1 MRRLTLLLAALAA
14 LSCTGSTRQE
24 TMADLR
30 ARVIERARV
39 QTVYM
44 DSLLTDG
51 RCPRTFQGDSLVTTD
66 IGWWC
71 SGFYPGVLW
80 QVYEAT
86 EDTLFRNLAV
96 KHTLPLAGLL
106 ERNTDHDIGFQL
118 MSSFGKMARHLP
130 SGTTSC
136 LSDDPSCHSERS
148 EGISPQTVLTRGAG
162 ILAARL
168 DPAVGVVRSWNGN
181 QWNYPVIIDNMMNLE
196 LLMEYG
202 DRAVAER
209 HALTTAANH
218 FREDGTTWHL
228 VDYADDGSVL
238 GKQTVQ
244 GYADDSAWA
253 RGQAWALYGYA
264 MMAREER
271 KIGNEDLAKTFYE
284 VSAKLEGWILPRLPE
299 DGVPYWDFSQTD
311 CRDASAGAII
321 ACGLLQL
328 WEFRGRTP
336 DDPALAMAE
345 RILRTL
351 ASPEYLVE
359 PRTLGGFLLKHSVG
373 SLPGHSEVDVPL
385 TYADYY
391 FLEALSL
398 FPVSVTPLK
407 VN

>member
-1 MRRLTLLLAALAA
+1 
-14 LSCTGSTRQE
+14 
-24 TMADLR
+24 MADLR

-86 EDTLFRNLAV
+86 EDTLFRDLAV